1 MRDWFSKKRAA
12 AFGICST
19 GSSLGGVIFPIM
31 LNRLI
36 RQIGYGW
43 TMRISAFLILGL
55 LVIANLT
62 VRQQVKHRPAPVGHK
77 ANYTAPFKELPMLF
91 LMIGFFLI
99 TFGVFVPID
108 YIVVEANAFGMGTNI
123 RQYIVPILNAAR

>member
-1 MRDWFSKKRAA
+1 
-12 AFGICST
+12 
-19 GSSLGGVIFPIM
+19 
-31 LNRLI
+31 
-36 RQIGYGW
+36 
-43 TMRISAFLILGL
+43 MRISAFLILGL